1 MGAGVIFRA
10 MRCPKCGTLDGRV
23 IDSRDLDDSTT
34 VRRRRECS
42 SCRSR
47 YTTYERVE
55 SARLIVLK
63 SNGTREEFDRDKLAG
78 GLAKALTR
86 RPVGAEA
93 ADQAADAIESAL
105 RARGLNEVTSS
116 MIGEMAMDRLRGL
129 DHIAFIRFMSV
140 YQSFDDLEQLKQE
153 VDSLYAERTERAPGQ
168 TTLRLVM
175 DDGVMAPIGPRDGG
189 GGAGTRR
196 RPTKRK

>member
-1 MGAGVIFRA
+1 

-42 SCRSR
+42 SCHSR

-63 SNGTREEFDRDKLAG
+63 SDGRREDFDRDKLAG

-86 RPVGAEA
+86 RPVGTEA
-93 ADQAADAIESAL
+93 ADEAADAIESSL
-105 RARGLNEVTSS
+105 RARGLNEVPSS
-116 MIGEMAMDRLRGL
+116 VIGEMAMDRLRGL

-140 YQSFDDLEQLKQE
+140 YQSFDDLEQLKHE

-168 TTLRLVM
+168 TTLRLVK
-175 DDGVMAPIGPRDGG
+175 DDGEMTPVGPRDGG
-189 GGAGTRR
+189 GGGAPRR
-196 RPTKRK
+196 RPGKRK